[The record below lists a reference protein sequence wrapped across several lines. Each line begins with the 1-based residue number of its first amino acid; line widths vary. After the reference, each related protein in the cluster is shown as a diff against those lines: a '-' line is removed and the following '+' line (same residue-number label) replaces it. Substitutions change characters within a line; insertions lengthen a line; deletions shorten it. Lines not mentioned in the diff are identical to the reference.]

1 MVSSNYIRNLQL
13 KIIVIS
19 DPVTREVSYDISLL
33 LKLRGAD
40 TNPWLKS
47 PCFWWASL
55 GKLGAREDTP

>member
-40 TNPWLKS
+40 TNP
-47 PCFWWASL
+47 
-55 GKLGAREDTP
+55 